1 MTALSRS
8 FALSAMLAATLA
20 LAACSSANKP
30 QLGATP
36 GPGTSGQRAA
46 PPGSERDFVLNVGD
60 RVLFLVD
67 QATLTPEAQA
77 ILLRQAA
84 WLKRYPRVTVQ
95 IEGHADERGTR
106 EYNIALSA
114 RRAAAVK
121 RFLVANGIDARRIST
136 IGYGKERPIAL
147 CDAERCW
154 AQNRRA
160 VTVITSGAVAG

>member
-1 MTALSRS
+1 MSALSRTI
-8 FALSAMLAATLA
+8 ALSAMLAATLA

-30 QLGATP
+30 QLNAGAP
-36 GPGTSGQRAA
+36 GVGQRAA

-60 RVLFLVD
+60 RVQFLVD

-84 WLKRYPRVTVQ
+84 WLRRYPRVTVQ

-121 RFLVANGIDARRIST
+121 RFLVANGIAAQRIST